1 MPAAHNKGR
10 HDRLTGHAFCAATAC
25 CKLLLVPDV
34 KLTHRTQLFLTDAQY
49 RWLKVRA
56 ASAGSIAQVVRDWID
71 SEMSVDPV
79 KLRDDPRDESRT
91 DHRPGGIVNKD
102 KIWRYRT
109 ERFEP
114 IADRFL
120 TRRTAKNRCWQLKPR
135 DR

>member
-79 KLRDDPRDESRT
+79 KLRDDPLISFMLDGPHGSDDGPITSVTTIDE
-91 DHRPGGIVNKD
+91 DLYG
-102 KIWRYRT
+102 
-109 ERFEP
+109 
-114 IADRFL
+114 
-120 TRRTAKNRCWQLKPR
+120 
-135 DR
+135 